1 MRIQFGTESERYDPY
16 MDMPV
21 YGRHAKS
28 GGSSSTTSVDAVY
41 NARMASIAEA
51 QQGQAE
57 WYFDWMKG
65 EDQKGYY
72 EGEGTPL
79 EIETVPGEGLKT
91 NWGTFP
97 GIPSYKVGE
106 ETFTTMEEAQ
116 EYADANATDRTWVE
130 GSGSSSY
137 MDLEQAKIEGNM
149 ELLPAQTDLSME
161 QIASARELLPG
172 QTSLTGEQIGAAREL
187 LPGQTALSKEQT
199 ALGTEKAGF
208 QREMMPAYFDSV
220 REGADIGGRMNRASA
235 DVSQQ
240 FADVPGQVRREAG
253 RMGMMPSSNRTLSRL
268 ADVDINRNK
277 ALATARTG
285 ARVQGEAENLTNLR
299 QAMTT

>member
-1 MRIQFGTESERYDPY
+1 MIIQFGEEFERYDPY
-16 MDMPV
+16 MDMPTR
-21 YGRHAKS
+21 GRHAKG

-51 QQGQAE
+51 QQAQAD
-57 WYFDWMKG
+57 WYFDWMKTG
-65 EDQKGYY
+65 
-72 EGEGTPL
+72 
-79 EIETVPGEGLKT
+79 
-91 NWGTFP
+91 
-97 GIPSYKVGE
+97 
-106 ETFTTMEEAQ
+106 
-116 EYADANATDRTWVE
+116 
-130 GSGSSSY
+130 Y
-137 MDLEQAKIEGNM
+137 MDLENAKIGANM
-149 ELLPAQTDLSME
+149 ELLPAQTGLSME

-172 QTSLTGEQIGAAREL
+172 QTGLAGEQIGAAREL

-220 REGADIGGRMNRASA
+220 REGADIGGRTNRASA

-285 ARVQGEAENLTNLR
+285 ARVQGEVTNLANLR
-299 QAMTT
+299 ESMSI

>member
-1 MRIQFGTESERYDPY
+1 MIIQFGEEFERYDPY
-16 MDMPV
+16 MDMPTR
-21 YGRHAKS
+21 GKHAKG
-28 GGSSSTTSVDAVY
+28 GGSSSTTSIDAAY
-41 NARMASIAEA
+41 NARMATIAEA
-51 QQGQAE
+51 QQAQAE
-57 WYFDWMKG
+57 WYFDWMKTG
-65 EDQKGYY
+65 DG
-72 EGEGTPL
+72 G
-79 EIETVPGEGLKT
+79 
-91 NWGTFP
+91 
-97 GIPSYKVGE
+97 
-106 ETFTTMEEAQ
+106 A
-116 EYADANATDRTWVE
+116 
-130 GSGSSSY
+130 SY
-137 MDLEQAKIEGNM
+137 MDLENAKIGANM
-149 ELLPAQTDLSME
+149 ELLPAQTGLSME
-161 QIASARELLPG
+161 QIGAARELLPG
-172 QTSLTGEQIGAAREL
+172 QTGLAGEQIGAARELLPGQTGLAGEQIGAAREL

-285 ARVQGEAENLTNLR
+285 ARVQGEVTNLANLR
-299 QAMTT
+299 ESMSI

>member
-1 MRIQFGTESERYDPY
+1 MIIQFGEEFERYDPY
-16 MDMPV
+16 MDMPTR
-21 YGRHAKS
+21 GKHAKG
-28 GGSSSTTSVDAVY
+28 GGSSSTTSIDAAY
-41 NARMASIAEA
+41 NARMATIAEA
-51 QQGQAE
+51 QQAQAE
-57 WYFDWMKG
+57 WYFDWMKTG
-65 EDQKGYY
+65 DG
-72 EGEGTPL
+72 G
-79 EIETVPGEGLKT
+79 
-91 NWGTFP
+91 
-97 GIPSYKVGE
+97 
-106 ETFTTMEEAQ
+106 A
-116 EYADANATDRTWVE
+116 
-130 GSGSSSY
+130 SY
-137 MDLEQAKIEGNM
+137 MDLENAKIGANM
-149 ELLPAQTDLSME
+149 ELLPAQTGLSME

-172 QTSLTGEQIGAAREL
+172 QTGLAGEQIGAAREL

-285 ARVQGEAENLTNLR
+285 ARVQGEVTNLANLR
-299 QAMTT
+299 ESMSI